1 MDTTDTSDDIT
12 YNIHLD
18 NYSTI
23 TIASGTFNSS
33 TNKTTFA
40 KPTAGYEDVGQM
52 AVYDNSAGSG
62 NSDPI
67 GKYSTATVNGSN
79 LEIAGDWSNNSVVLG
94 YLYDMK
100 VKFPTIYVTS
110 QTEDKVRA
118 DTTASLVVHRVKFNF
133 GPAGLYKTT
142 LDRVN
147 KTSYIE
153 TFEPIIADQ
162 TAANQIAINN
172 EITQTIPTYEKNTNL
187 SITLESTHPA
197 PATLYSMTWEG
208 DYNPKY
214 YQRV

>member
-1 MDTTDTSDDIT
+1 
-12 YNIHLD
+12 
-18 NYSTI
+18 
-23 TIASGTFNSS
+23 
-33 TNKTTFA
+33 
-40 KPTAGYEDVGQM
+40 
-52 AVYDNSAGSG
+52 
-62 NSDPI
+62 
-67 GKYSTATVNGSN
+67 
-79 LEIAGDWSNNSVVLG
+79 
-94 YLYDMK
+94 MK

-147 KTSYIE
+147 KTSYSE